1 MAKVLDYFPD
11 VSDKELIYLRNLV
24 EDLDEKMA
32 REFAAEYHRRRRSPG
47 LIMILTLIAFLGLA
61 GLQRFALGK
70 VGTGFLYLFT
80 LGFAGVGTIIDLLRA
95 NGLRSQ
101 SLGCTAGRYHHQRG
115 RRGTLNWESKIENC
129 IER

>member
-1 MAKVLDYFPD
+1 VAKVLDYFPD
-11 VSDKELIYLRNLV
+11 VSDKELIYLRNSV

-47 LIMILTLIAFLGLA
+47 LIMVLTLIGFLGLA

-80 LGFAGVGTIIDLLRA
+80 LGFAGVGTIIDLI
-95 NGLRSQ
+95 
-101 SLGCTAGRYHHQRG
+101 RYEQMAYDYNRCAAQRVDIII
-115 RRGTLNWESKIENC
+115 RGDAEEL
-129 IER
+129 